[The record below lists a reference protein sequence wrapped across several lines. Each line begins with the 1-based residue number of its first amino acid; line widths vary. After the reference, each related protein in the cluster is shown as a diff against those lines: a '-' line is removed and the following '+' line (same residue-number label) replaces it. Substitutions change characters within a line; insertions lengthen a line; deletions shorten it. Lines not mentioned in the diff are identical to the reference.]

1 MKHAFLINFL
11 RFFGILTVLFGVIG
25 MGSGFY
31 VYYQVKPKMETLPL
45 IIEDAY
51 SSINTKVDDVI
62 VLLNEG
68 GDLLNEIAEKGNF
81 SIIWW
86 RPFADFDMEL
96 RFIAES
102 FHNGTKEL
110 EADISNLRQ
119 LKDDLLKQI
128 NQLESVLMV
137 LVVYFSL
144 LHFVFIVTGLSLFY
158 IGGFVKQNT
167 LFLEKIIEESKEE
180 KIEDEPESKGQDETD
195 EDPYEILKIRLQIGE
210 ISQEEYDELYSMLIK
225 GKNLGSE
232 ED

>member
-1 MKHAFLINFL
+1 MIHAFLMNFL
-11 RFFGILTVLFGVIG
+11 RFFGILTVLFGVLG

-31 VYYQVKPKMETLPL
+31 VYYQFKPKMEHLPMM
-45 IIEDAY
+45 IEDAY
-51 SSINTKVDDVI
+51 SGINTKTEDVI
-62 VLLNEG
+62 VLLDEG
-68 GDLLNEIAEKGNF
+68 GDLLNEIADKGNF

-86 RPFADFDMEL
+86 RPFADFDKDL

-110 EADISNLRQ
+110 DADISNLEKF
-119 LKDDLLKQI
+119 KDDLLKQI
-128 NQLESVLMV
+128 DQLESVLIV

-144 LHFVFIVTGLSLFY
+144 LHFIFVVTGLSLFY
-158 IGGFVKQNT
+158 IGGFIKQNT

-180 KIEDEPESKGQDETD
+180 KIEDEPESQDQDETE

-210 ISQEEYDELYSMLIK
+210 ISQEEYDELYGKLIK
-225 GKNLGSE
+225 EKNLGSE

>member
-11 RFFGILTVLFGVIG
+11 RFFGILSVLFGVLG
-25 MGSGFY
+25 MGSGLY
-31 VYYQVKPKMETLPL
+31 VYYQVKPKMENLPM

-51 SSINTKVDDVI
+51 SSINIKSEDVI

-68 GDLLNEIAEKGNF
+68 GDLLNDIADKGNF

-86 RPFADFDMEL
+86 RPFADFDKEL

-102 FHNGTKEL
+102 FHNGTIEL
-110 EADISNLRQ
+110 EANISNLET

-128 NQLESVLMV
+128 SQLESMLMI

-144 LHFVFIVTGLSLFY
+144 LHFIFIVTGLSLFY
-158 IGGFVKQNT
+158 IGGFIKQNT
-167 LFLEKIIEESKEE
+167 LFLEKIIEERKEE
-180 KIEDEPESKGQDETD
+180 KIEDAPESKVQDETE

-210 ISQEEYDELYSMLIK
+210 ISQEEYDELYSKLLK
-225 GKNLGSE
+225 EKNLGSE